1 MKCLPLLLLLLL
13 ASSSLAVNTDEVNL
27 FIKNYLAENE
37 SFTTT
42 YFDLPNES
50 YCIVRINN
58 EESFILRIP
67 PNETIRMLATKDEIK
82 QAFLTYYSIYGVT
95 KEKLDL
101 NVSHAD
107 ELLSLIGSYNKTRE
121 KEFECKSY
129 LGIDKLACIDFETCL
144 KACSTP
150 ICRDLRTAGGER
162 FITSLWAL
170 SNQSS
175 RIDSDLL
182 ALASKLGSNP
192 KLDTPGS
199 VDELTKLL
207 DDLMDSSAEVKA
219 NDLFNQLGVCYP
231 VEYKPDYV
239 VQAKRIL
246 LRRRLCFDFLALD
259 ENVERIFTNTM
270 LRISMKKAR
279 EENAMQIPENNSATS
294 TEFLP
299 GVVNSPLAW
308 AVPVLAIAA
317 FLIIR
322 ARRGKR

>member
-1 MKCLPLLLLLLL
+1 MKCSHLILLLLLM
-13 ASSSLAVNTDEVNL
+13 SSSFAVNTDEVNL

-58 EESFILRIP
+58 EESFILHIP
-67 PNETIRMLATKDEIK
+67 PNGSIGMLATKEGIK
-82 QAFLTYYSIYGVT
+82 EALLTYYSIYGVT

-107 ELLSLIGSYNKTRE
+107 ELLSLIDSYNQSRA

-129 LGIDKLACIDFETCL
+129 LGIDKLACTDFETCL

-182 ALASKLGSNP
+182 ALAGKLGSNP
-192 KLDTPGS
+192 RLDTPES
-199 VDELTKLL
+199 VDGLTKLL

-219 NDLFNQLGVCYP
+219 NGLFNQPGICYP
-231 VEYKPDYV
+231 VEYGLDYL

-270 LRISMKKAR
+270 IRVSMKKVR
-279 EENAMQIPENNSATS
+279 EENATQIPANNSATS
-294 TEFLP
+294 TEFLS

-317 FLIIR
+317 FFIVKAMR
-322 ARRGKR
+322 KGR